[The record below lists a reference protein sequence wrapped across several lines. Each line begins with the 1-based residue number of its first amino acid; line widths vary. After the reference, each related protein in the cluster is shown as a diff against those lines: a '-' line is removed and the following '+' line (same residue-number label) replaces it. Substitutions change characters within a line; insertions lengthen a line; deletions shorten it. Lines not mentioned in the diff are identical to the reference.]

1 MHTFLKIIS
10 LEKVTYMG
18 KVTLRQYL
26 LSVLLGLWFK
36 QQTFEH
42 YMSCCGLNNRL
53 LNITCRALSRT
64 KDLEMNFF

>member
-42 YMSCCGLNNRL
+42 YMSCTLKN
-53 LNITCRALSRT
+53 
-64 KDLEMNFF
+64 